1 MKNWKKNKR
10 NIKERSE
17 ALKAARDIAKKIAAG
32 ITLDKEFQEKP
43 LAECVSG
50 LLK

>member
-10 NIKERSE
+10 NIKERSA
-17 ALKAARDIAKKIAAG
+17 ALKAAREATKRMADSIS
-32 ITLDKEFQEKP
+32 LDKEIQHKP
-43 LAECVSG
+43 LKECVEE